1 MAKLRITE
9 DRVFI
14 SNTIDQSADL
24 TLDKAADLVRLISFL
39 ILLILPFCVLLIQLT
54 DANKQNALAAT
65 EILPPIHVQGN
76 KIVTDTG
83 QQVNLRG
90 VNRGNGPEHACM
102 RTNGINGPTDLASV
116 QAMINWKINIVR
128 IPLNEDCWLG
138 INGAVLGGAAYQQLI
153 IDYVN
158 LLNQN
163 QIYALA
169 DLHINAPGAQKA
181 TNLEKM
187 ADADHALGFWRSVAT
202 AFKGNDRVIFDLF
215 NEPHVSG
222 PCWLNGG
229 TAAACGTSFQI
240 VGTQQM
246 LNTIR
251 ATGATNIV
259 LAGGISNSSQWFSY
273 KPSDPLNNI
282 MTGFHRYGNEDKTCG
297 ISCIDSNYA
306 QVIAQVP
313 VYVGEFGESW
323 DSSLCTTS
331 FISSFASWMDSKQL
345 NYSMW
350 TWNPGSGCATDS
362 LISDWSGTPLS
373 PHGTWYKNYL
383 NTVVTQAPPPSSS
396 TPLPTS
402 TPPPSSTPLP
412 TSTSQQQVLAVNL
425 VNASTN
431 TYIQTITSG
440 QTINLATLP
449 TTCLTLRAITDPS
462 PVGSVLFSYDG
473 DNAYHIE
480 NHLPY
485 DIASDSGTPPLPNCW
500 TLTVGSHSL
509 FVTPFSDSDADAIAG
524 TTLNLNFTVINH
536 RPLIKMDGNKRCQ
549 FVH

>member
-1 MAKLRITE
+1 MAKFKIPE

-14 SNTIDQSADL
+14 TDPIDRSREL
-24 TLDKAADLVRLISFL
+24 TLDRATDVVRLIFFL

-54 DANKQNALAAT
+54 DASKQNALAAT

-76 KIVTDTG
+76 KIMTDTG
-83 QQVNLRG
+83 QQVILRG

-116 QAMINWKINIVR
+116 QAMLNWKINTVR

-163 QIYALA
+163 QIYAVV
-169 DLHINAPGAQKA
+169 DLHINAPGMQRA
-181 TNLEKM
+181 TALEKM
-187 ADADHALGFWRSVAT
+187 ADADHALDFWASVAT

-240 VGTQQM
+240 VGMQQM
-246 LNTIR
+246 LNTVR

-259 LAGGISNSSQWFSY
+259 IAGGISDSSQWFSY
-273 KPSDPLNNI
+273 TPSDPLKNI
-282 MTGFHRYGNEDKTCG
+282 MTGFHLYGNSPRNCG

-306 QVIAQVP
+306 EVIAQVL
-313 VYVGEFGESW
+313 VYVGEFGESY
-323 DSSLCTTS
+323 DASGCTTT

-345 NYSMW
+345 NYTIW
-350 TWNPGSGCATDS
+350 TWNPGSGCATKA

-373 PHGTWYKNYL
+373 HHGIWYQNYL
-383 NTVVTQAPPPSSS
+383 NTVVTQAPPSLI
-396 TPLPTS
+396 PLPT
-402 TPPPSSTPLP
+402 P
-412 TSTSQQQVLAVNL
+412 TSQQVLAVNL
-425 VNASTN
+425 VNVSTN
-431 TYIQTITSG
+431 AYILTITSG
-440 QTINLATLP
+440 QTINLAVLP
-449 TTCLTLRAITDPS
+449 TTCLTLRAITNPS

-480 NHLPY
+480 NNFPY
-485 DIASDSGTPPLPNCW
+485 DINSDSGTSPLPNCW
-500 TLTVGSHSL
+500 SLTVGSHSL
-509 FVTPFSDSDADAIAG
+509 LVRPFSNSNASDTAG
-524 TTLNLNFTVINH
+524 TPLSLNFTVINQ
-536 RPLIKMDGNKRCQ
+536 PPTLT
-549 FVH
+549 